1 MAKTEVMPNLEKE
14 FKEEVD
20 NMIMVELENMS
31 VDQLRQVSDFRVWN
45 EHGSV
50 EFLGQ
55 TDVTGVDLGDVIT
68 LGAVEVVARFLDARD
83 NILLGERKVGSTP
96 RVFLAGVVIMGFVLE

>member
-1 MAKTEVMPNLEKE
+1 
-14 FKEEVD
+14 
-20 NMIMVELENMS
+20 MS

-68 LGAVEVVARFLDARD
+68 IVKSSAEVYDDERHVAANAKPPVGQKLNKPALITLR
-83 NILLGERKVGSTP
+83 NIKPKRG
-96 RVFLAGVVIMGFVLE
+96 